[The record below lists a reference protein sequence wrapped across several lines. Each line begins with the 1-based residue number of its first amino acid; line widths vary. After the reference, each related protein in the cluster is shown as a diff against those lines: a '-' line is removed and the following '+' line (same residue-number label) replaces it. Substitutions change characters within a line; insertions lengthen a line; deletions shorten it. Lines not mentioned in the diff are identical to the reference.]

1 MTTTDKV
8 ELAEVEGRLIQ
19 QMATERTILR
29 EDMVAMESRLTERI
43 YGLEVGLAEVNGKVG
58 LVIERVDRLEGKVDL
73 VVERVNSLEGKV
85 DQVLKKLGD

>member
-29 EDMVAMESRLTERI
+29 ENMVAMESRLIERI
-43 YGLEVGLAEVNGKVG
+43 DGLEVGLAEVNGKV
-58 LVIERVDRLEGKVDL
+58 
-73 VVERVNSLEGKV
+73 
-85 DQVLKKLGD
+85 DQILKKLGD